1 MNKMVD
7 KFKNFMGFPDVEE
20 DDVEENTEEENEN
33 EKDEME
39 DFIPSAISSRPSSS
53 TSNSGNVLDISSNSN
68 KKYQVV
74 LVCPTSFNEVS
85 VIADHLNA
93 KRAVLLNLENVQ
105 KEGDSRRLVDFLSGV
120 VYANNGDIKYA
131 SKNTYIIVPYNV
143 SVVGELLVIDEL
155 IDNINNPE
163 KAD

>member
-1 MNKMVD
+1 MSKMVD

-20 DDVEENTEEENEN
+20 DDFEENTTEENTEENEM
-33 EKDEME
+33 DE
-39 DFIPSAISSRPSSS
+39 DFIPSAISSRATS
-53 TSNSGNVLDISSNSN
+53 TNNNGNVLNISSGSN
-68 KKYQVV
+68 QKYQVV

-155 IDNINNPE
+155 IDNINNSDNL
-163 KAD
+163 K